1 MPLVSFP
8 EHAVPPDLRR
18 QVVRLQDQAW
28 PSGRPTDPAPWHDPS
43 LRPLSVLLLQD
54 DGRVLSALDI
64 LSKDIVHRALPYAAS
79 GISAMVTDPDVRG
92 RGHGRRLAAAALEIM
107 RASGAD
113 LGVFT
118 CDRDLQPFYES
129 AGWTHLAATVL
140 VGGSPEHPYP
150 SDQLDK
156 VTMASFFSARA
167 RAASSSF
174 VGSRIEL
181 YPGLIDTLW

>member
-1 MPLVSFP
+1 
-8 EHAVPPDLRR
+8 
-18 QVVRLQDQAW
+18 
-28 PSGRPTDPAPWHDPS
+28 
-43 LRPLSVLLLQD
+43 
-54 DGRVLSALDI
+54 
-64 LSKDIVHRALPYAAS
+64 
-79 GISAMVTDPDVRG
+79 MVTDPDVQG
-92 RGHGRRLAAAALEIM
+92 RGHGRGWRGALEIM

-156 VTMASFFSARA
+156 VTMAPFFSARA
-167 RAASSSF
+167 RAAASSF
-174 VGSRIEL
+174 VGSRTEL

>member
-18 QVVRLQDQAW
+18 QVVRLQGEAW
-28 PSGRPTDPAPWHDPS
+28 PSDRSTDLAPWHDPS
-43 LRPLSVLLLQD
+43 LRPLSVLLLHD

-64 LSKDIVHRALPYAAS
+64 LSKDIVHRAQPYAVS
-79 GISAMVTDPDVRG
+79 GISAMVTDLDARG

-107 RASGAD
+107 HTSGAD

-118 CDRDLQPFYES
+118 CDRDLQQFYES
-129 AGWTHLAATVL
+129 AGWTHLPGTVL
-140 VGGSPEHPYP
+140 VGGTPERPYP

-167 RAASSSF
+167 RAAASSF